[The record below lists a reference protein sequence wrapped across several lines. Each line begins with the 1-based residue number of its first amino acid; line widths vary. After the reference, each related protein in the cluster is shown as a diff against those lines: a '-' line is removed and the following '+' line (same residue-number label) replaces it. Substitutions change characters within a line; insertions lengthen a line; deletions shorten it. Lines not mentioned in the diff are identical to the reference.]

1 MYSVEEIKQTIVDII
16 SADVNE
22 DKKRRELYDLI
33 LPVIKAQEGKQVTRR
48 IETSVRKV
56 LPDDTLV
63 SYSSDAGMYHLYIWG
78 KTLGLTYD
86 TRVSFLLGYHW
97 SGEKE
102 IVSVE
107 KFADYNAC
115 NGWAAS
121 ERIADGEKILNDP
134 YQILFMAHAERD
146 LREMEAIHAEL
157 FDTPDNHAR
166 YAIERA
172 FGRLK

>member
-1 MYSVEEIKQTIVDII
+1 MQSVKEIKQIITDLI

-22 DKKRRELYDLI
+22 DKKRLKLYDLI
-33 LPVIKAQEGKQVTRR
+33 LPVIEAQEGKQVTRR
-48 IETSVRKV
+48 IETAVKKM

-86 TRVSFLLGYHW
+86 TRVSFLLGYHLT
-97 SGEKE
+97 GERE
-102 IVSVE
+102 IVSVD

-115 NGWAAS
+115 NGRAAS
-121 ERIADGEKILNDP
+121 ERIADGERILND
-134 YQILFMAHAERD
+134 QARLINMAEAENALQSYEEIRSGQ
-146 LREMEAIHAEL
+146 
-157 FDTPDNHAR
+157 FDTLDNHASC
-166 YAIERA
+166 AIDRA